1 MNMKEAYEKSLQMIK
16 ILNIKTEEEYIKILR
31 DYLLLSLPSLKYI
44 AGEKNFDNIIE
55 LAKKVMQ

>member
-1 MNMKEAYEKSLQMIK
+1 MKEMYIKSLQMIK

-55 LAKKVMQ
+55 LAKK